1 MALYEWNE
9 NSLEPA
15 TQVTFEDEQRPERD
29 IQRALRD
36 APDVLEKGLL
46 IVAEEYSNWE
56 ESWRSIDLLALDR
69 EGRLVVVE
77 LKRTLTGDHMDL
89 QAVRYAAMV
98 ANMTFN
104 QVVEAHQKYLLAR
117 NEDDDA
123 AERIRE
129 HLGELGDEIDSSVPR
144 ILLAS
149 GNFSSELTTSVL
161 WLNDNG
167 LEIACVRLDLHRTS
181 GGLYLTSSRVIPIPQ
196 ASDYQVRIRDK
207 KKEQRARAPGLGV
220 QEFEGPDKFRDS
232 IRSAPKEHQA
242 KLTKL
247 YDWAMTLQKEGVCSH
262 FVTTFSARRDGYG
275 LKPLLR
281 HGRKGQRGL
290 LISIYNPARHQRP
303 GDDTATGKVWA
314 ICDEMPGA
322 TRKEII
328 QACVEGGL
336 NEATAQT
343 QYGKWNSGGPPR
355 IWVWKSEFEKFA
367 PDSILP
373 VQQEM
378 GHEIGEGNKVKGPIT
393 DELLA
398 AFFQAHQEASRNI
411 IKAQGDDA

>member
-1 MALYEWNE
+1 MALYEWKGND
-9 NSLEPA
+9 LEPA
-15 TQVTFEDEQRPERD
+15 NKVTFKAEEREERHL
-29 IQRALRD
+29 QHALRD
-36 APDVLEKGLL
+36 APDILEEGLF

-56 ESWRSIDLLALDR
+56 ESGRSIDLLALDAKR
-69 EGRLVVVE
+69 RLVVVE
-77 LKRTLTGDHMDL
+77 LKRTMTGDHMDL

-104 QVVEAHQKYLLAR
+104 QVVEAHKDYLGR
-117 NEDDDA
+117 RGQDHDNA

-149 GNFSSELTTSVL
+149 GDFSSELTTSVL

-196 ASDYQVRIRDK
+196 AGDYQVRMRDK
-207 KKEQRARAPGLGV
+207 KKEQSTRASGALECDGA
-220 QEFEGPDKFRDS
+220 EEFRDS
-232 IRSAPKEHQA
+232 IRSAPKAHQHEI
-242 KLTKL
+242 KRFS
-247 YDWAMTLQKEGVCSH
+247 DWARTLQKEGVCSH

-281 HGRKGQRGL
+281 RGKKHQRGL
-290 LISIYNPARHQRP
+290 LISIYNPARHKRP
-303 GDDTATGKVWA
+303 GDDTATGRVWA
-314 ICDEMPGA
+314 ICDKKPGA

-328 QACVEGGL
+328 QACIEGGL
-336 NEATAQT
+336 NKATAQT

-355 IWVWKSEFEKFA
+355 ISVWKSGFEKFA
-367 PDSILP
+367 PDSIAP
-373 VQQEM
+373 VEQAM
-378 GHEIGEGNKVKGPIT
+378 GHKIGEGNTVEGPIT
-393 DELLA
+393 DELLE
-398 AFFQAHQEASRNI
+398 AFRQAYQEATQT

>member
-56 ESWRSIDLLALDR
+56 ESWRSVDLLALDR

-104 QVVEAHQKYLLAR
+104 QVVEAHQKYLLDR
-117 NEDDDA
+117 GQNHDDA
-123 AERIRE
+123 AERVRE
-129 HLGELGDEIDSSVPR
+129 HLGERDDEIDSSVPR

-149 GNFSSELTTSVL
+149 GDFSSELTTSVL

-196 ASDYQVRIRDK
+196 AGDYQVRLRDK
-207 KKEQRARAPGLGV
+207 KKEQRTRASGVPELGGA
-220 QEFEGPDKFRDS
+220 EDFRDS
-232 IRSAPKEHQA
+232 IRSAPKAHQQDIER
-242 KLTKL
+242 L

-281 HGRKGQRGL
+281 HGKKHQRGL
-290 LISIYNPARHQRP
+290 LISIYNPARHKRP

-314 ICDEMPGA
+314 VCDEMPGA
-322 TRKEII
+322 TSKEVI

-336 NEATAQT
+336 NEATART
-343 QYGKWNSGGPPR
+343 QYNNWKKGGPPR
-355 IWVWKSEFEKFA
+355 IWVWKSGFEKFA
-367 PDSILP
+367 PDSIAP
-373 VQQEM
+373 VEQAM
-378 GHEIGEGNKVKGPIT
+378 GHKMGEGNTVAGPIT
-393 DELLA
+393 DELLE
-398 AFFQAHQEASRNI
+398 AFRQAHHEATRN